1 MFIIKKVTMS
11 SVRIVSVLLPNGKT
25 FCEVVGGIQ
34 ATKSNVVLVLDTSG
48 SMGSMPKEFLSA
60 LKTSLL
66 NAGYDLTDYVD
77 VITFDSQTIKQSV
90 RIENLHRMSLTS
102 GGTYMEGVPRAL
114 KESISDFSQTYT
126 VFMVSDGNV
135 FDMPATNR
143 NIDAYLGNCYSNVTV
158 HMIRYG
164 SGGDTFAL
172 AKFASISPHQSD
184 VPTIGLS
191 GVSTCFNERLIS
203 MVRVNGNDLSLDG
216 VTYGKTIGVS
226 NGTTFIGSDDS
237 ISIDGYTIEVERV
250 PEDSVQA
257 SRMIE
262 KFASQQLPILGKLL
276 IARKDIQ
283 RRLQFLKEMEAMYN
297 RLCADTSGPADTVP
311 VYLRDR
317 INVIRRRLSKAKTS
331 VFTAIREFENRD
343 KVSVL
348 NSQQGAANFLRQ
360 LNEASRSDRHVARRA
375 MNSLGDQTPD
385 QIVEQL
391 LQELRSLLDTFPA
404 EDSAD
409 ADVSFFSQCTALEAF
424 RDGLQE
430 AIKLLDEFGSI
441 AATDVMT
448 LIGFLGIPVLVKQ
461 GSYPDPWAVKI
472 QRVYEGFL
480 LNEADLYTALQQGGQ
495 LTFPGQGPDAIVN
508 AVIPIFRLNKTI
520 WGPLRKLADLH
531 ASASIRQAL
540 APISGDRS
548 ALRGSAVKFLLN
560 DSSSQ
565 DAIPEIR
572 AQSFWWLLQT
582 IQYSLMK
589 TNFGDIIS
597 GASAPGAYMT
607 GDNEIS
613 HSTKLFTMFL
623 GIPKIAELVKQG
635 HVFHAIMEYIQY
647 FHVRRTLS
655 SDDDRT
661 QILHEI
667 LGIDTTTGPKAQE
680 PMTPEPEDI
689 PFPAEFDIDQLY
701 EALVSRKLLVSA
713 NLIANFLRFTEVTS
727 SREFT
732 RTDIESLPPFDLE
745 KFVQDT
751 FNVSLKS
758 YMAVMGVLA
767 LQTVKEIDRVDKE
780 TRTVKY
786 PTFSS
791 EEEIAAYLRT
801 YIVSQH
807 KDAYETTL
815 HEKEVRERE
824 IMLETN
830 ISNLLS
836 MDFDHEWIAL
846 LCKAFPNRQATGFA
860 DFAQMILAQESS
872 NSQAKKLVVLVSG
885 RLLNGD
891 VVWAGGNVLRVG
903 RIQYIDQIRTSSKRA
918 ADRVQMIIKENNKI
932 YIYRDGPVNRHGH
945 GNDFPSYWA
954 FGFNDLEEYRLS
966 VSSKVYNEYMDQR
979 RSWKTRR

>member
-1 MFIIKKVTMS
+1 MCLTKRFLELRKY
-11 SVRIVSVLLPNGKT
+11 RLPNGNWVY
-25 FCEVVGGIQ
+25 EVVGGIQ
-34 ATKSNVVLVLDTSG
+34 ATKSKVVLVLDTSG

-60 LKTSLL
+60 LKRSLL
-66 NAGYDLTDYVD
+66 NAGYDQSDYVD
-77 VITFDSQTIKQSV
+77 VITFDNQTIKQSV
-90 RIENLHRMSLTS
+90 RIDNLHRMSLTS
-102 GGTYMEGVPRAL
+102 GGTYMKGVPRAL
-114 KESISDFSQTYT
+114 KESISDPSQTYT

-135 FDMPATNR
+135 FDMSDTHLNL
-143 NIDAYLGNCYSNVTV
+143 NTYLGNCYSNVTV

-164 SGGDTFAL
+164 TAGDTFAL
-172 AKFASISPHQSD
+172 AKFASISPHHSD
-184 VPTIGLS
+184 VLTIGSS
-191 GVSTCFNERLIS
+191 GVSTCFDKRLTSI
-203 MVRVNGNDLSLDG
+203 VHVNGEELSLDG
-216 VTYGKTIGVS
+216 VTFTSSICVS
-226 NGTTFIGSDDS
+226 NGTTFIGSGGS
-237 ISIDGYTIEVERV
+237 ISIDGYTIDVIRV
-250 PEDSVQA
+250 PENSVLA
-257 SRMIE
+257 SQMIE

-276 IARKDIQ
+276 IARKDID
-283 RRLQFLKEMEAMYN
+283 RRLQFLKEMEATYDS
-297 RLCADTSGPADTVP
+297 LCAMASGPADTVP

-317 INVIRRRLSKAKTS
+317 IRIIRHRLEKANTS

-343 KVSVL
+343 KVTVL
-348 NSQQGAANFLRQ
+348 NSQQGAADWLRQ
-360 LNEASRSDRHVARRA
+360 LSETSRSDRHVARRA
-375 MNSLGDQTPD
+375 TKSLGDQTPD

-391 LQELRSLLDTFPA
+391 LKELRSLLDTLPTEDPA
-404 EDSAD
+404 G

-448 LIGFLGIPVLVKQ
+448 LLGFLGIPVLVKQ

-472 QRVYEGFL
+472 LKVYEGFL

-495 LTFPGQGPDAIVN
+495 LTFPGQGPDALVN
-508 AVIPIFRLNKTI
+508 AVIPILSLNKTI

-531 ASASIRQAL
+531 ASASIRQTL
-540 APISGDRS
+540 TPISGDRS
-548 ALRGSAVKFLLN
+548 ALRGSAVQFLLN
-560 DSSSQ
+560 NSSSQ
-565 DAIPEIR
+565 EAIPEVR

-582 IQYSLMK
+582 IQYSLTR

-647 FHVRRTLS
+647 FHVRRTLRL
-655 SDDDRT
+655 DDDRT

-689 PFPAEFDIDQLY
+689 SFPAEFDIDQLY
-701 EALVSRKLLVSA
+701 EALVSRKLLVNA
-713 NLIANFLRFTEVTS
+713 NLIANFLRFTGVTTT
-727 SREFT
+727 REFT
-732 RTDIESLPPFDLE
+732 RADIESLPPFDLE

-751 FNVSLKS
+751 FNVSLKT

-767 LQTVKEIDRVDKE
+767 LQTVKEVDRVDKE

-791 EEEIAAYLRT
+791 EEEIAAYLRR
-801 YIVSQH
+801 YIVSQYQE
-807 KDAYETTL
+807 AYNATL
-815 HEKEVRERE
+815 DEKEARERE
-824 IMLETN
+824 MMLKTN

-836 MDFDHEWIAL
+836 MSFGEDWIAL
-846 LCKAFPNRQATGFA
+846 LCKAFPNRQAIGFA
-860 DFAQMILAQESS
+860 DFSKMILAQESS
-872 NSQAKKLVVLVSG
+872 ESQAKKLGVLVSG

-903 RIQYIDQIRTSSKRA
+903 RIQYLDQIRNSSTEMASSIEK
-918 ADRVQMIIKENNKI
+918 IIKENNKV
-932 YIYRDGPVNRHGH
+932 YIYRDGPLNRHGH

-954 FGFNDLEEYRLS
+954 FGFNNLEEYRLS
-966 VSSKVYNEYMDQR
+966 VSSTVYNEYMDR
-979 RSWKTRR
+979 RESWRASR